1 MHWRLFCATWM
12 DRISST
18 LRVQLLCLT
27 SSLMELGFFL
37 HYNGMLHQWATYWSR
52 HKLFVAYLLYHACKM
67 HGRVSLG
74 WCTHRARTG
83 TSSSFLRGHGCALQ
97 ARRKEAVQRL
107 SRATATSISYKEGL
121 DTAGSAGWLP
131 HPASLVESS
140 GLWGYT
146 LRHGRA
152 DVRKKNCWG

>member
-1 MHWRLFCATWM
+1 MQDAWKGLPRLVYPQGK
-12 DRISST
+12 DRHQQ
-18 LRVQLLCLT
+18 QLSERPWLC
-27 SSLMELGFFL
+27 SAG
-37 HYNGMLHQWATYWSR
+37 
-52 HKLFVAYLLYHACKM
+52 
-67 HGRVSLG
+67 
-74 WCTHRARTG
+74 
-83 TSSSFLRGHGCALQ
+83 
-97 ARRKEAVQRL
+97 RRKEAVQRL

-152 DVRKKNCWG
+152 DVRKKIAGAKFPSGFLVLSQILI